1 MLNKTPIYEPD
12 FQTFAE
18 FIVPT
23 KRRNH
28 WIDDPSNKLSQ
39 LSEKRVKLGVNPA
52 HYKVPRTVDVP
63 GGKKSYQAREGIG
76 CITLADYF
84 LQNIFDDIGGGS
96 DLEMTDEDI
105 GRIEGAEDDD
115 GEEPPL
121 DDRYGA
127 DGHPNSAM
135 RAFAGDE
142 NLFQNDSE
150 PVFQPDPPQPP
161 GNPGDAKIDPRK
173 KGW

>member
-1 MLNKTPIYEPD
+1 MSARLLT
-12 FQTFAE
+12 TSC
-18 FIVPT
+18 
-23 KRRNH
+23 
-28 WIDDPSNKLSQ
+28 PS
-39 LSEKRVKLGVNPA
+39 RP
-52 HYKVPRTVDVP
+52 VD
-63 GGKKSYQAREGIG
+63 
-76 CITLADYF
+76 
-84 LQNIFDDIGGGS
+84 
-96 DLEMTDEDI
+96 
-105 GRIEGAEDDD
+105 
-115 GEEPPL
+115 L